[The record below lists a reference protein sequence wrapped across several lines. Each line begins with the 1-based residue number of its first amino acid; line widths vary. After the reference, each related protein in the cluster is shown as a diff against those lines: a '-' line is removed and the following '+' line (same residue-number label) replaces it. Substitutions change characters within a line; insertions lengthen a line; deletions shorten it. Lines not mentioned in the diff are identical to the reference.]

1 MRKSALPARHR
12 RAGAARTVA
21 DRGAANDDYSRFRR
35 RGPRSISSPTRP
47 SWTGF
52 RRSRWIVALLSLLA
66 PCAGHFYAG
75 RPGRGVVLFVV
86 LVDIQLMVVATAFLL
101 PPYFSAVITFTTAAL
116 IVWVGYCLFVLV
128 DAVRVAR
135 RRDGSRAA
143 SRWYVCGAAMIAV
156 WSSLVAMGA
165 LSAAAKPLLPWQMFN
180 VASASMEPTL
190 RENEWLLADAS
201 YFKQNM
207 PSRGDVVVYRLPNYP
222 GTTFI
227 KRVVAIAGDRVA
239 FRDGLMFINGA
250 TVVESYVNVGDPM
263 AVLNTT
269 AEFVVPADHV
279 FVAGDN
285 RSSSVDSRTWRQHGP
300 VPIANV
306 IGRATE
312 LFLTDA
318 PDRAGLWVGSP
329 TS

>member
-1 MRKSALPARHR
+1 MPARRR
-12 RAGAARTVA
+12 RAGAARTA
-21 DRGAANDDYSRFRR
+21 IDRDLTKGDERFFRR
-35 RGPRSISSPTRP
+35 LGSRPMKSPTRP
-47 SWTGF
+47 SWAGL
-52 RRSRWIVALLSLLA
+52 RRSRWVAALLSLLA

-75 RPGRGVVLFVV
+75 RPGRGLALFV
-86 LVDIQLMVVATAFLL
+86 LLATIQLMVVAIAFML
-101 PPYFSAVITFTTAAL
+101 PPRFSAVITFIMAAL
-116 IVWVGYCLFVLV
+116 VLWVGYCMFVLL

-135 RRDGSRAA
+135 RRGGSHAA
-143 SRWYVCGAAMIAV
+143 SPWYVCGAAMILV
-156 WSSLVAMGA
+156 WSSFYVMGA
-165 LSAAAKPLLPWQMFN
+165 LSAVAKPHLPWQMFN

-201 YFKQNM
+201 YFKQNV
-207 PSRGDVVVYRLPNYP
+207 PSRGDVVVYRLPSYP

-227 KRVVAIAGDRVA
+227 KRVVAIAGDSVA
-239 FRDGLMFINGA
+239 FRDGLLFINGA
-250 TVVESYVNVGDPM
+250 TVVEPYVNVGDPM

-285 RSSSVDSRTWRQHGP
+285 RTSSVDSRTWRQHGP

-306 IGRATE
+306 VGRATE

-329 TS
+329 NS

>member
-1 MRKSALPARHR
+1 
-12 RAGAARTVA
+12 
-21 DRGAANDDYSRFRR
+21 
-35 RGPRSISSPTRP
+35 
-47 SWTGF
+47 
-52 RRSRWIVALLSLLA
+52 LLA

-75 RPGRGVVLFVV
+75 RPDRGVVLFVV
-86 LVDIQLMVVATAFLL
+86 LVAIQLMVVATAFLL

-116 IVWVGYCLFVLV
+116 IVWVGYCLFVLL

-135 RRDGSRAA
+135 RRDGSSAA
-143 SRWYVCGAAMIAV
+143 SRWYVCGGAIIGV

-165 LSAAAKPLLPWQMFN
+165 LSAAAKPHLPWRLFN

-190 RENEWLLADAS
+190 RENEWLLADPS
-201 YFKQNM
+201 YFRQNM

-227 KRVVAIAGDRVA
+227 KRVVAIAGDSVA
-239 FRDGLMFINGA
+239 FRDGLMFINGT
-250 TVVESYVNVGDPM
+250 TVIEPYVNVGDPM

-269 AEFVVPADHV
+269 AKFVVPAGHV
-279 FVAGDN
+279 FVAGDS
-285 RSSSVDSRTWRQHGP
+285 RASSVDSRTWRQHGP
-300 VPIANV
+300 VPIENL

-318 PDRAGLWVGSP
+318 PDRTGLWVGSP